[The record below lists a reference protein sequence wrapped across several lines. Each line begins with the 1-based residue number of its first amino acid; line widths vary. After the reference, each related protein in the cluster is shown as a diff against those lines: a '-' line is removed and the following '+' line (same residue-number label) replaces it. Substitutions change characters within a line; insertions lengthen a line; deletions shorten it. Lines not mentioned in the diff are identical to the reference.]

1 MDFEIWDSRSGNM
14 LLSTLDLNEA
24 LTWALY
30 FWLREGEEALS
41 TLSIGDEQDR
51 WVVSGR
57 ALRELLSE
65 HMWKAPPPCVTS
77 AGAGVV
83 DVPLP
88 VG

>member
-14 LLSTLDLNEA
+14 LLSTPDLNEA
-24 LTWALY
+24 LTWALN

-41 TLSIGDEQDR
+41 TLSVGDERDQ

-57 ALRELLSE
+57 ALRELLLGR
-65 HMWKAPPPCVTS
+65 MWQAPAPWVTS
-77 AGAGVV
+77 AGDRVV
-83 DVPLP
+83 NILSP